1 MSEDETKALRAAVE
15 KKQREVGRGPF
26 EPELRGQL
34 IAHVKQ
40 RCAAGESAGRIARSL
55 GLSEQTVWT
64 WQKPVRRKSSSGST
78 KLRQVAIA
86 VVEPQTQ
93 ERQLVV
99 RGPAGIVVEGATLDD
114 LVALWRRL
122 A

>member
-1 MSEDETKALRAAVE
+1 MSEDEAQALRAAVA

-26 EPELRGQL
+26 APELRARL

-40 RCAAGESAGRIARSL
+40 RCAGGESVGKIARSL

-64 WQKPVRRKSSSGST
+64 WQKPLRRKGSGST

-86 VVEPQTQ
+86 VVEPQAAG
-93 ERQLVV
+93 RPLIV
-99 RGPAGIVVEGATLDD
+99 RGPSGLVVEGVTLDE

-122 A
+122 G

>member
-1 MSEDETKALRAAVE
+1 MSEDETQGLRAAVE

-26 EPELRGQL
+26 ERELRARL
-34 IAHVKQ
+34 IAHVKR
-40 RCAAGESAGRIARSL
+40 RCAAGESVGKIARSL

-64 WQKPVRRKSSSGST
+64 WQKPNSRRGDGSA

-86 VVEPQTQ
+86 VALPQAAG
-93 ERQLVV
+93 RQLIV
-99 RGPAGIVVEGATLDD
+99 RGPAGLVVEGVTLDD

-122 A
+122 G